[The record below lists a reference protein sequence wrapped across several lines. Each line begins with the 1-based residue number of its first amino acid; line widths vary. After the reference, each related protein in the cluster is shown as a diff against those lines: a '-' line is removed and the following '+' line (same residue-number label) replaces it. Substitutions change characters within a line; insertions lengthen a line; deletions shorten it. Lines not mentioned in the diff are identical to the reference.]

1 MLIDRMGV
9 RVGGVSQAVVDLP
22 HTRAAEFFGW
32 HAGQLQH
39 FCKSNATPAQVILKT
54 TLETKHLHKVGRLEL
69 GQCWRPRCWSLR
81 SHHFLGLRSP
91 PPITLTPHHS
101 PKTLRPI
108 FSPASQRHSSAFT
121 RLTCAARRP
130 ATHALQSHRSP
141 SFHALG
147 IDPAPNEG
155 LRLKSIPQLR
165 PPWRRRWMKAVSDS
179 SSST

>member
-108 FSPASQRHSSAFT
+108 FSLRHSVTHLHSFDLLALLGGLLHT
-121 RLTCAARRP
+121 PCSLT
-130 ATHALQSHRSP
+130 
-141 SFHALG
+141 
-147 IDPAPNEG
+147 G
-155 LRLKSIPQLR
+155 LRH
-165 PPWRRRWMKAVSDS
+165 
-179 SSST
+179 STHSELTPRQTKGFA